1 MLYVGTVVTG
11 SGPHAGDVNA
21 PRNDLDPRALTQLH
35 TDLVFLLVGLTVAA
49 ELDVRSTGTPSD
61 VRRAA
66 GTLLAV
72 EVAQGAIGFVQYAT
86 DLPVLLVAAHLLG
99 AALLSA
105 AVTWLLVS
113 VRVRT

>member
-1 MLYVGTVVTG
+1 MRRSFVRLRTPSSPGV
-11 SGPHAGDVNA
+11 
-21 PRNDLDPRALTQLH
+21 RA
-35 TDLVFLLVGLTVAA
+35 
-49 ELDVRSTGTPSD
+49 TGTASL

-72 EVAQGAIGFVQYAT
+72 EVAQGLIGFVQYAT
-86 DLPVLLVAAHLLG
+86 DLPVLLVAAHPLG

-113 VRVRT
+113 VRART